1 MQLAKPLLTWYA
13 KEGRKTLPWQTPRT
27 PYRVWI
33 SEIMLQQTQVNTVIP
48 YFQRF
53 ITRFPDIASLAK
65 ASEDE
70 VFSLWTGLGYY
81 RRARFLWQ
89 AAKMLMTE
97 YQGQLPDSLDKLIA
111 LPGIGRSTA
120 GAIMS
125 LGFDQYAPI
134 LDGNVKRVLSR
145 FYGIESW
152 PGEPKTESLL
162 WDLASKAT
170 PTKAV
175 AAYNQAIMDL
185 GSMICK
191 RGQPLCEPCPLSK
204 HCQAYASGDPSR
216 LPVSKPKKALPVRKG
231 RLAIIQDDRDNVLL
245 IKRPE
250 TGIWS
255 GLWSFPEIA
264 KDVKIATWLKE
275 AFACKLNSQEMLP
288 SFRHTFTHFHWDIE
302 PCLLKV
308 DRLPHW
314 QQTLSQHERWF
325 EQDAWHEVGL
335 PKPIRQLLDEL
346 MLCEI

>member
-1 MQLAKPLLTWYA
+1 MQLAKPLLTWFA

-53 ITRFPDIASLAK
+53 MTRFPDVVSLAK

-89 AAKMLMTE
+89 AAKVLMAE
-97 YQGQLPDSLDKLIA
+97 YQGELPKDLNKLMA

-120 GAIMS
+120 GAILS
-125 LGFDQYAPI
+125 LGYEQYAPI

-162 WDLASKAT
+162 WDLASQAT
-170 PTKAV
+170 PSKQV

-185 GSMICK
+185 GAMVCS
-191 RGQPLCEPCPLSK
+191 RGQPACGRCPLSS
-204 HCQAYASGDPSR
+204 HCKAHASGDPSR
-216 LPVSKPKKALPVRKG
+216 LPISKPKKTLPVRQG
-231 RLAIIQDDRDNVLL
+231 TLAIIQDEQENILL
-245 IKRPE
+245 IKRPA
-250 TGIWS
+250 TGVWS

-264 KDVKIATWLKE
+264 KDVNITSWLRE
-275 AFACKLNSQEMLP
+275 VFACKLNSQEILP
-288 SFRHTFTHFHWDIE
+288 SFRHTFTHFHWE
-302 PCLLKV
+302 LQPCLLKV
-308 DRLPHW
+308 DKLPKW
-314 QQTLSQHERWF
+314 QKTLSQNARWF
-325 EQDAWHEVGL
+325 KRDAWYEVGL
-335 PKPIRQLLDEL
+335 PKPVRQLLDEL
-346 MLCEI
+346 TLCES